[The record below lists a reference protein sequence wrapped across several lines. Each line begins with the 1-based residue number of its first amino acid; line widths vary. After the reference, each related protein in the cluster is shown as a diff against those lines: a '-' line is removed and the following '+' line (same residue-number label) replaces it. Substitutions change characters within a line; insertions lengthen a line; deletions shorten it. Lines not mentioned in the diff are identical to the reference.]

1 MEKCGKLGGKKKC
14 RNLGENRLRRKNL
27 KEDNGKQISCSPQL
41 EEADKRWHVSAIQS
55 NPTII
60 LISVSSLILFHL
72 CFVAHDLLFSLFSW
86 QGFAIADIQSFPTM
100 FISSL
105 CFFLTDFCFR
115 WQGLAISD
123 IPRYPAIAK
132 GTLNHKKHWNYKNT
146 RLAPIIWSHGGGEK
160 E

>member
-1 MEKCGKLGGKKKC
+1 MWKKHTDKIKQQLLYLVQKVQKSWGKQIEK
-14 RNLGENRLRRKNL
+14 ENV

-123 IPRYPAIAK
+123 IPRNPAIAK
-132 GTLNHKKHWNYKNT
+132 GTLNHKKTLK
-146 RLAPIIWSHGGGEK
+146 L
-160 E
+160 